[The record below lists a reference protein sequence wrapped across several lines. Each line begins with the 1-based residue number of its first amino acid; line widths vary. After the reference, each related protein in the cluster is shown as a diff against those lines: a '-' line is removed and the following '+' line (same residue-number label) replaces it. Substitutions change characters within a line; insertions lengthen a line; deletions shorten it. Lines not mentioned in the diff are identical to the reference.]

1 MKNLSEKKSPFGAYL
16 LEAAAV
22 SKTSRQIFLFLKF
35 EPLRWSALGRWE
47 AAELQ
52 EYKKSSAGQM
62 SFEQIT
68 QNARIAGQKGKQT
81 RLWDSKLGGDNL
93 VRSPQ
98 ETFEE
103 PSDSKHNP

>member
-1 MKNLSEKKSPFGAYL
+1 
-16 LEAAAV
+16 
-22 SKTSRQIFLFLKF
+22 
-35 EPLRWSALGRWE
+35 
-47 AAELQ
+47 
-52 EYKKSSAGQM
+52 M